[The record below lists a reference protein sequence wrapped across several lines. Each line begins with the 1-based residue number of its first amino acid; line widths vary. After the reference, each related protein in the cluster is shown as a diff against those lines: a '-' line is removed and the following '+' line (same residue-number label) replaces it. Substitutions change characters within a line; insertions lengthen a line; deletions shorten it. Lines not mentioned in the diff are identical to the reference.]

1 LSQGFRAN
9 GNITPSRIVL
19 IDTTQP
25 GVNVI
30 QASAATSPLFGVAQ
44 AGTHNAPLSGFDDG
58 FAAIAGLDVT
68 VFTVGDLCQVE
79 IGAAVSAGNL
89 LTSDGNGRAIAATT
103 GNYVVGQAEQNGTA
117 LGQVIKMKVQPYK
130 I

>member
-1 LSQGFRAN
+1 MSQGFRAN
-9 GNITPSRIVL
+9 GNISPSRIVK
-19 IDTTQP
+19 IDGTQP

-30 QASAATSPLFGVAQ
+30 QAAAATGALFGIAQ

-58 FAAIAGLDVT
+58 YAAIAGLDVT

-79 IGAAVSAGNL
+79 IGAAVNAGDL
-89 LTSDGNGRAIAATT
+89 LTSDGNGRAITATT
-103 GNYVVGQAEQNGTA
+103 GNYVVGQAEQNGTT
-117 LGQVIKMKVQPYK
+117 LGQVIKMKVNPYK